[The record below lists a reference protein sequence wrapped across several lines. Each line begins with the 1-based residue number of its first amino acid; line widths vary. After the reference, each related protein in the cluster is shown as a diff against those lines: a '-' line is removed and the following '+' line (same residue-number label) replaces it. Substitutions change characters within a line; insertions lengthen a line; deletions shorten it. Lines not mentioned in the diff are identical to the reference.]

1 MQYADIIIDISH
13 EQLDRTFQYAVPPE
27 LQERIQVGSPV
38 VIPFGKGNRAIT
50 GYVVNLTDEPNW
62 DPAKIKPIARIPS
75 EGVPIESHLIALAY
89 WMKSHYG
96 ATMNQA
102 LRTVIPIKQKAAP
115 KEKKVLHLLLEE
127 QQLQDVYT
135 DLISRKRHSIP
146 KQRLLEALMEQP
158 DIPWDVVTGKLG
170 IASTVI
176 RDFEKNAWIEIESV
190 RDYRNPLGTIHAPK
204 RVEVT
209 LNEEQEIAVESFAAD
224 YDMGI
229 RKPYLLYGVTG
240 SGKTEVY
247 MEMISHVLSQGRQAI
262 VLIPEI
268 ALTYQTVMR
277 FYQRFGKAVSILNS
291 RMSPGERYDQFER
304 AKKGDIQIMVGPRSA
319 LFTPFPDLGLI
330 IIDEEH
336 EPTYKSEQVPRYH
349 ARETAVYRAKLT
361 DASVILGS
369 ATPSLE
375 SFYRMEQGEYG
386 LLRLSKRVE
395 ERNLPECDIV
405 DLRQELMEGNR
416 SIISR
421 RLQELLADRL
431 ERGEQ
436 SMLFLN
442 RRGMMGFVSCRAC
455 GEVLKCPH
463 CDVSLSMHRDGKLHC
478 HYCGYTTPMV
488 SKCPSCGSKYIG
500 GFKAGTQ
507 KIEETVQ
514 KMFPKARILRMD
526 ADTTKGKNGH
536 QDILNAFANE
546 EADILLGTQ
555 MIVKG
560 HDFPKVT
567 LMGVLAADMSLN
579 ANDFRSA
586 ERTFDLL
593 TQASGRAGRGEL
605 PGNVVIQTYQPEHYS
620 ILAAAKSDYDDFYKQ
635 EIVYRRMMAY
645 PPCAHML
652 LVSVTSLSDAEA
664 AGKSQEIADYIKEKY
679 PKVFLAG
686 PHDAG
691 IKKVNDI
698 YRRILYMKSDDYEE
712 LVAIKD
718 AVEAYNRDNSRYRK
732 ASIWFDF
739 DPMSG
744 F

>member
-1 MQYADIIIDISH
+1 MLYADIIIDISH
-13 EQLDRTFQYAVPPE
+13 EQLDRTFQYKVPE
-27 LQERIQVGSPV
+27 EMEAAIRVGSPV

-50 GYVVNLTDEPNW
+50 GYVVNLTEEPNW
-62 DPAKIKPIARIPS
+62 DPAKIKPIARLQSDGI
-75 EGVPIESHLIALAY
+75 PIESHLIALAY

-115 KEKKVLHLLLEE
+115 KEKKVLHF
-127 QQLQDVYT
+127 QLSEDKARDVYT
-135 DLISRKRHSIP
+135 DLVSRKRHSVA
-146 KQRLLEALMEQP
+146 KERLLEALMEQQ

-176 RDFEKNAWIEIESV
+176 RDFEKNAWINIESV
-190 RDYRNPLGTIHAPK
+190 RDYRNPLGTLHAPK
-204 RVEVT
+204 RVEVQ

-224 YDMGI
+224 YDCNI

-247 MEMISHVLSQGRQAI
+247 MEMISHVLSEGRQAI

-277 FYQRFGKAVSILNS
+277 FYQRFGEQVSILNS

-304 AKKGDIQIMVGPRSA
+304 AKNGDIQIMVGPRSA

-349 ARETAVYRAKLT
+349 ARETAVYRASLVG
-361 DASVILGS
+361 ASVILGS

-375 SFYRMEQGEYG
+375 SFHRAETGEYG
-386 LLRLSKRVE
+386 LLKLTKRVE
-395 ERNLPECDIV
+395 ERALPHCEIV
-405 DLRQELMEGNR
+405 DLREELRAGNR

-431 ERGEQ
+431 AKGQQ

-455 GEVLKCPH
+455 GEVIKCPH
-463 CDVSLSMHRDGKLHC
+463 CDVSLSLHRDGKLHC

-488 SKCPSCGSKYIG
+488 DTCPSCGSKFIG

-507 KIEETVQ
+507 KIEEAVQ
-514 KMFPKARILRMD
+514 KMFPSARILRMD

-546 EADILLGTQ
+546 EADILIGTQ

-567 LMGVLAADMSLN
+567 LMGILAADMSLN
-579 ANDFRSA
+579 GNDFRCG

-593 TQASGRAGRGEL
+593 TQASGRAGRGEI
-605 PGNVVIQTYQPEHYS
+605 PGDVVIQTYQPEHYS
-620 ILAAAKSDYDDFYKQ
+620 ILTAAASDYEDFFHQ
-635 EIVYRRMMAY
+635 EYTYRKVMSY
-645 PPCAHML
+645 PPCAHLL

-664 AGKSQEIADYIKEKY
+664 AGKSEELAAFVRKNY
-679 PKVFLAG
+679 PDLFLAG

-691 IKKVNDI
+691 VKKVNDV
-698 YRRILYMKSDDYEE
+698 YRRILYMKDTDYEV
-712 LVAIKD
+712 LVQVKD
-718 AVEAYNRDNSRYRK
+718 ALEVYNRDNSKYKK